1 MTPFHLDI
9 VTVYGN
15 FYSAEI
21 ESLLVHTDDGDVEIL
36 AGHADFLASVATGR
50 ARIIEAGG
58 KSRLASC
65 SGGFVS
71 VNKKAVKL
79 VCSTFEFADEI
90 DVNRAKTAKENAER
104 AMEKAA
110 TDREMALAK
119 AKLQRA
125 LSRINVAEEG
135 K

>member
-1 MTPFHLDI
+1 MNSFHLDI
-9 VTVYGN
+9 VTIYGN
-15 FYSAEI
+15 FYSEEV

-50 ARIIEAGG
+50 ARIIKDG

-65 SGGFVS
+65 SGGFIS
-71 VNKKAVKL
+71 VTKSGTKL
-79 VCSTFEFADEI
+79 VTSTFEFADEI
-90 DVNRAKTAKENAER
+90 DINRAKAAKENAER
-104 AMEKAA
+104 AIERAIS
-110 TDREMALAK
+110 DREITLAK

-125 LSRINVAEEG
+125 INRINIAQS

>member
-15 FYSAEI
+15 FYSEDV

-36 AGHADFLASVATGR
+36 AGHADFLAAVAIGR

-58 KSRLASC
+58 KQRLASC
-65 SGGFVS
+65 SGGFIS
-71 VNKKAVKL
+71 VTKKGVKL
-79 VCSTFEFADEI
+79 VTTTFEFADEI
-90 DVNRAKTAKENAER
+90 DLNRARLAKENAER
-104 AMEKAA
+104 ALERA
-110 TDREMALAK
+110 TSDREILLAK

-125 LSRINVAEEG
+125 NCRIGVAES

>member
-9 VTVYGN
+9 VTVYGS
-15 FYSAEI
+15 FYSAEV

-58 KSRLASC
+58 KVRTASC
-65 SGGFVS
+65 SGGFLT

-79 VCSTFEFADEI
+79 VSSTFEFSDEI
-90 DVNRAKTAKENAER
+90 DLERAKIAKENAER
-104 AMEKAA
+104 AIERA
-110 TDREMALAK
+110 TDNREIAMAK

-125 LSRINVAEEG
+125 LARIDVAESDR
-135 K
+135 

>member
-9 VTVYGN
+9 VTIYGS
-15 FYSAEI
+15 FYSAEV

-36 AGHADFLASVATGR
+36 AGHADFLASVGTGR

-58 KSRLASC
+58 KSRYASC

-79 VCSTFEFADEI
+79 VVSSFEFADEI
-90 DVNRAKTAKENAER
+90 DVNRARKAKEKAER
-104 AMEKAA
+104 AIEQAKD
-110 TDREMALAK
+110 DRQIALAK
-119 AKLQRA
+119 AKLYRA
-125 LSRINVAEEG
+125 NLRISIAEEN